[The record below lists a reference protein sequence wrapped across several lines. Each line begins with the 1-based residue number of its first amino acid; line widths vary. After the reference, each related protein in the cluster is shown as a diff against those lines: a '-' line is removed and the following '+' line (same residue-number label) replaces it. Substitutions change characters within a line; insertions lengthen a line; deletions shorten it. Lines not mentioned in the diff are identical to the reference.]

1 MGIDIHA
8 LFFLRSVKNKKPL
21 GDTITIGRQR
31 LDVVESTVRKLA
43 GTKPAYKN
51 QPYCEDLLTE
61 YFGATKVDSLDNSTF
76 ENATHV
82 HDMNE
87 PLPKSLYEKYD
98 TVIDGGSLEHVYNV
112 PQALKN
118 CSHLLKPGG
127 QIMHFSPANNFC
139 GHGFWQVSPEL
150 FFSLYSA
157 KNGYRETEVLI
168 ADLSDTTR
176 WYRVKEPRDG
186 KRVVVYSLTRLN
198 VLVRTVLDRADF
210 SHSQVQQSDYVYEWG
225 NSLPTASKPDLES
238 AGLKQKLKK
247 IPLVYPL
254 LAPIYHHYL
263 CSKARTGLN
272 DRNPG
277 LTVIDLRRC
286 L

>member
-1 MGIDIHA
+1 MGIDTHA
-8 LFFLRSVKNKKPL
+8 LYFLRGVKNKQPL

-31 LDVVESTVRKLA
+31 LDVVESTVKKLA
-43 GTKPAYKN
+43 RTKPSYKN

-61 YFGATKVDSLDNSTF
+61 YFSATKVDSLDNSPF
-76 ENATHV
+76 ENATHI
-82 HDMNE
+82 HNMNE
-87 PLPKSLYEKYD
+87 PLPKTLYAKYD

-118 CSHLLKPGG
+118 CSHLCKPGG
-127 QIMHFSPANNFC
+127 QILHFSPANNFC
-139 GHGFWQVSPEL
+139 GHGFWQLSPEL
-150 FFSLYSA
+150 FFSLYSG

-168 ADLSDTTR
+168 ADLSDTTK
-176 WYRVKEPRDG
+176 WYKVIEPKDG

-198 VLVRTVLDRADF
+198 VLVRTVLERVDF
-210 SHSQVQQSDYVYEWG
+210 SHSDVQQSDYVYEWG

-238 AGLKQKLKK
+238 GGLKQKLKA

-263 CSKARTGLN
+263 CSKAKTGLN
-272 DRNPG
+272 GRNPG
-277 LTVIDLRRC
+277 LRVIDFRTRL
-286 L
+286 